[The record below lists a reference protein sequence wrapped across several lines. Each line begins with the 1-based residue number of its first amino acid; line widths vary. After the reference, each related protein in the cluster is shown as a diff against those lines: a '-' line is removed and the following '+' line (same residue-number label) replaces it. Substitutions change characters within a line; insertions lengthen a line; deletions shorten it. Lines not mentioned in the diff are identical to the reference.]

1 MSNPVNSNPV
11 ANLTVSA
18 TYVVCN
24 LPVLVCI
31 FAFIFC
37 LKNCLLSSNVNTA
50 FWH

>member
-31 FAFIFC
+31 FAFIF
-37 LKNCLLSSNVNTA
+37 LPEKLFTV
-50 FWH
+50 FKR